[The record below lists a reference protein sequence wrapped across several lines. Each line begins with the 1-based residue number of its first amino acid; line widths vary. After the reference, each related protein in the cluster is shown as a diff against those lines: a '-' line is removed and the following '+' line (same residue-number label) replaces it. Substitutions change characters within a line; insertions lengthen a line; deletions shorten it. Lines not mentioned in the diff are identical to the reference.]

1 MTARTANA
9 YEQQLTQVFGKVKGA
24 SRGAWL
30 AGLGAVARVQSRA
43 PRYMSGLVKDG
54 ERFEGR
60 ALKSAGDI
68 IATIKDSRGYEVVQ
82 KAAKPYIG
90 KLRKAYGETAT
101 VVRTRLKGNGA
112 KKTVAAAKRSVKR
125 TAKTVAR
132 RAKRVR
138 VA

>member
-1 MTARTANA
+1 MIARTANA

-60 ALKSAGDI
+60 ALKSAGEI
-68 IATIKDSRGYEVVQ
+68 IATIKESRGYDVVQ

-90 KLRKAYGETAT
+90 KLQKAYGETAIA
-101 VVRTRLKGNGA
+101 VRTRLSGNGV
-112 KKTVAAAKRSVKR
+112 KKAGATAKRSVKR
-125 TAKTVAR
+125 TAKSAAR

-138 VA
+138 AA